1 MALIRLLFFAF
12 IALTIIYVSVSLY
25 SRSMRKEKLGRQ
37 WDEDIRDGDR
47 AAYIAAG
54 LKEYDTSLRRRL
66 ILGVYIVP
74 VAVVGLIIYLVN
86 YN

>member
-12 IALTIIYVSVSLY
+12 IALTIVYVSVSLY